1 MAIGLSTYAFFW
13 QFSETAERPLTLI
26 DMVNETHQQG
36 LSVFQICDY
45 PPIQSMSDAEL
56 AEVKDVAESS
66 GIQLELGTRGIQTS
80 HLVNFLDIASKLG
93 ATFLRTMLHT
103 PDHKPSVHEAIALL
117 NEVLPVCADRGM
129 TIGLETYEQVS
140 TDDLIQV
147 VEGVG
152 SPFLGVCLDPANSV
166 ARLELPADVID
177 RTAPFVVNMH
187 VKDFTFTRQA
197 GWVGFSLIGCPLG
210 EGFLDY
216 DRMIAVVQPGANV
229 NQVIEH
235 WLPWQGTSNET
246 CQLERQWTQHNID
259 TLRSKHG
266 H

>member
-1 MAIGLSTYAFFW
+1 MAIGLSTYAFLW

-26 DMVNETHQQG
+26 DMVKKTHQLG

-45 PPIQSMSDAEL
+45 APLQDMSDDEL
-56 AEVKDVAESS
+56 AEVRDVAESS
-66 GIQLELGTRGIQTS
+66 GIQLELGTRGIQTL
-80 HLVNFLDIASKLG
+80 HLMNYLDIAWKLG
-93 ATFLRTMLHT
+93 VTFLRTMLHT
-103 PDHKPSVHEAIALL
+103 PDHKPSVPEAIALL
-117 NEVLPVCADRGM
+117 NEVLPAFADRGI

-140 TDDLIQV
+140 TDDLIHV

-152 SPFLGVCLDPANSV
+152 SPLLGVCLDPANSV

-177 RTAPFVVNMH
+177 RTTPFVVNIH
-187 VKDFTFTRQA
+187 IKDFTFTRQA

-216 DRMIAVVQPGANV
+216 DRMISVVQPGANV

-235 WLPWQGTSNET
+235 WLPWQGTSKET
-246 CQLERQWTQHNID
+246 CQLEEQWTQHNID
-259 TLRSKHG
+259 ILRNKHG
-266 H
+266 Y

>member
-1 MAIGLSTYAFFW
+1 MAIGLSTYAFLW

-26 DMVNETHQQG
+26 DMVKKTHQLG

-45 PPIQSMSDAEL
+45 ASIQDMSDDEL
-56 AEVKDVAESS
+56 AEVRDVAESS
-66 GIQLELGTRGIQTS
+66 GIQLELGTRGIQTL
-80 HLVNFLDIASKLG
+80 HLMNYLDIAWKLG
-93 ATFLRTMLHT
+93 VTFLRTMLHT
-103 PDHKPSVHEAIALL
+103 PDHKPSVPEAIALL
-117 NEVLPVCADRGM
+117 NEVLPAFADRGI

-140 TDDLIQV
+140 TDDLIHV

-152 SPFLGVCLDPANSV
+152 SPLLGVCLDPANSV

-177 RTAPFVVNMH
+177 RTTPFVVNIH
-187 VKDFTFTRQA
+187 IKDFTFTRQA

-216 DRMIAVVQPGANV
+216 DRMISVVQPGANV

-235 WLPWQGTSNET
+235 WLPWQGTSKET
-246 CQLERQWTQHNID
+246 CQLEEQWTQHNID
-259 TLRSKHG
+259 ILRNKHG
-266 H
+266 Y

>member
-1 MAIGLSTYAFFW
+1 MALGLSTYAFFW

-26 DMVNETHQQG
+26 DMVKKTHQQG

-45 PPIQSMSDAEL
+45 GPIQTMSDSEL
-56 AEVKDVAESS
+56 AEVRDVAESS
-66 GIQLELGTRGIQTS
+66 GVQLELGTRGIQTS
-80 HLVNFLDIASKLG
+80 HLMNYLDIASKLG
-93 ATFLRTMLHT
+93 STFLRTMLHT
-103 PDHKPSVHEAIALL
+103 PDHKPSVPEAITLLKEALPAFT
-117 NEVLPVCADRGM
+117 ERDT

-140 TDDLIQV
+140 TDDLIRV

-152 SPFLGVCLDPANSV
+152 SPLLGVCLDPANSV

-216 DRMIAVVQPGANV
+216 DRMIATVQPGVNV

-235 WLPWQGTSNET
+235 WLPWQGTSIQT
-246 CQLERQWTQHNID
+246 CQLEQQWTQHNVD

-266 H
+266 N

>member
-1 MAIGLSTYAFFW
+1 MAIGLSTYAFLW

-26 DMVNETHQQG
+26 DMVKKTHQLG

-45 PPIQSMSDAEL
+45 APIQDMSDDEL
-56 AEVKDVAESS
+56 AEVRDVAESS
-66 GIQLELGTRGIQTS
+66 GIQLELGTRGIQTL
-80 HLVNFLDIASKLG
+80 HLMNYLDIAWKLG
-93 ATFLRTMLHT
+93 VTFLRTMLHT
-103 PDHKPSVHEAIALL
+103 PDHKPSVPEAIALL
-117 NEVLPVCADRGM
+117 NEVLPAFADRGI

-140 TDDLIQV
+140 TDDLIHV

-152 SPFLGVCLDPANSV
+152 SPLLGVCLDPANSV

-177 RTAPFVVNMH
+177 RTRPFVVNIH
-187 VKDFTFTRQA
+187 IKDFTFTRQA

-216 DRMIAVVQPGANV
+216 DRMISVVQPGANV

-235 WLPWQGTSNET
+235 WLPWQGTSKET
-246 CQLERQWTQHNID
+246 CQLEEQWTQHNID
-259 TLRSKHG
+259 ILRSKHG
-266 H
+266 Y

>member
-1 MAIGLSTYAFFW
+1 MAIGLSTYAFLW

-26 DMVNETHQQG
+26 DMVKKTHQLG

-45 PPIQSMSDAEL
+45 ASIQDMSDDEL
-56 AEVKDVAESS
+56 AEVRDVAESS
-66 GIQLELGTRGIQTS
+66 GIQLELGTRGIQTL
-80 HLVNFLDIASKLG
+80 HLMNYLDIAWKLG
-93 ATFLRTMLHT
+93 VTFLRTMLHT
-103 PDHKPSVHEAIALL
+103 PDHKPSVPEAIALL
-117 NEVLPVCADRGM
+117 NEVLPAFADRGI

-140 TDDLIQV
+140 TDDLIHV

-152 SPFLGVCLDPANSV
+152 SPLLGVCLDPANSV

-177 RTAPFVVNMH
+177 RTTPFVVNIH
-187 VKDFTFTRQA
+187 IKDFTFTRQA

-216 DRMIAVVQPGANV
+216 DRMISVVQPGANV

-235 WLPWQGTSNET
+235 WLPWQGTSKET
-246 CQLERQWTQHNID
+246 CQLEEQWTQHNID
-259 TLRSKHG
+259 ILRSKHG
-266 H
+266 Y

>member
-1 MAIGLSTYAFFW
+1 MAIGLSTYAFLW

-26 DMVNETHQQG
+26 DMVKKTHQLG

-45 PPIQSMSDAEL
+45 ASIQDMSDDEL
-56 AEVKDVAESS
+56 AEVRDVAESS
-66 GIQLELGTRGIQTS
+66 GIQLELGTRGIQTL
-80 HLVNFLDIASKLG
+80 HLMNYLDIAWKLG
-93 ATFLRTMLHT
+93 VTFLRTMLHT
-103 PDHKPSVHEAIALL
+103 PDHKPSVPEAIALL
-117 NEVLPVCADRGM
+117 NEVLPAFADRGI

-140 TDDLIQV
+140 TDDLIHV

-152 SPFLGVCLDPANSV
+152 SPLLGVCLDPANSV

-177 RTAPFVVNMH
+177 RTTPFVVNIH
-187 VKDFTFTRQA
+187 IKDFTFTRQA

-216 DRMIAVVQPGANV
+216 DRMISVVQPGANV

-235 WLPWQGTSNET
+235 WLPWQGTSKET
-246 CQLERQWTQHNID
+246 CQLEEQWTQRNID
-259 TLRSKHG
+259 ILRSKHG
-266 H
+266 Y

>member
-1 MAIGLSTYAFFW
+1 MGIGLSTYAFFW

-26 DMVNETHQQG
+26 DMVKKTHQLG
-36 LSVFQICDY
+36 LTVFQICDY
-45 PPIQSMSDAEL
+45 APIQSMSDTEL
-56 AEVKDVAESS
+56 AEVRDVAESS
-66 GIQLELGTRGIQTS
+66 GIQLELGTRGIQKS
-80 HLVNFLDIASKLG
+80 HLTNYLDIASKLDS
-93 ATFLRTMLHT
+93 TFLRTMLHT
-103 PDHKPSVHEAIALL
+103 SDHKPSVPEAIALL
-117 NEVLPVCADRGM
+117 NKVLPTCADRGV

-140 TDDLIQV
+140 TDDLIHV

-166 ARLELPADVID
+166 ARLELPVDVID

-210 EGFLDY
+210 EGLLDY
-216 DRMIAVVQPGANV
+216 DGMIAVVQPGANV

-235 WLPWQGTSNET
+235 WLPWQGTSKVT
-246 CQLERQWTQHNID
+246 CQLEERWTQHNID

-266 H
+266 Y

>member
-13 QFSETAERPLTLI
+13 QFSETAEQPLTLI
-26 DMVNETHQQG
+26 DMVNKTHEQG

-45 PPIQSMSDAEL
+45 ARIQTMSDSEL
-56 AEVKDVAESS
+56 AEVRDVAESS
-66 GIQLELGTRGIQTS
+66 GVQLELGTRGIQTS
-80 HLVNFLDIASKLG
+80 HLMNYLDIASKLG

-103 PDHKPSVHEAIALL
+103 PDHRPSVPEAVALL
-117 NEVLPVCADRGM
+117 KEVLPAFSERGT

-140 TDDLIQV
+140 TDDLIGV
-147 VEGVG
+147 VERVG
-152 SPFLGVCLDPANSV
+152 SPLLGVCLDPANSV
-166 ARLELPADVID
+166 ARLELPTDVID

-216 DRMIAVVQPGANV
+216 DRMIATVQPGANV

-235 WLPWQGTSNET
+235 WLPWQGTSIQT
-246 CQLERQWTQHNID
+246 CQLEQQWTQHNID
-259 TLRSKHG
+259 TLRSKDG
-266 H
+266 N

>member
-13 QFSETAERPLTLI
+13 QFSETAARPLTLT
-26 DMVNETHQQG
+26 DMVNKTHEQG

-45 PPIQSMSDAEL
+45 APIQTMSHSAL
-56 AEVKDVAESS
+56 AEVREVAESS
-66 GIQLELGTRGIQTS
+66 SVQLELGTRGIQTS
-80 HLVNFLDIASKLG
+80 HLMNYLDIASNLG
-93 ATFLRTMLHT
+93 STFLRTMLHT
-103 PDHKPSVHEAIALL
+103 PDDKPSVPEAIALL
-117 NEVLPVCADRGM
+117 KEVLPAFTERGI

-140 TDDLIQV
+140 TDDLIRV

-166 ARLELPADVID
+166 ARLELPTDVID

-187 VKDFTFTRQA
+187 IKDFTFTRQA

-229 NQVIEH
+229 NQVVEH
-235 WLPWQGTSNET
+235 WLPWQGNSTQT
-246 CQLERQWTQHNID
+246 CQLEQQWTQHNID

-266 H
+266 N

>member
-13 QFSETAERPLTLI
+13 QFSKKAEWPLTLI
-26 DMVNETHQQG
+26 DMVNKTHELG
-36 LSVFQICDY
+36 LSDFQICDY
-45 PPIQSMSDAEL
+45 PQIQTMTDTEL
-56 AEVKDVAESS
+56 AEVRDVAESL
-66 GIQLELGTRGIQTS
+66 GVQLELGTGGIQTS
-80 HLVNFLDIASKLG
+80 HLMDYLDIAQKLG
-93 ATFLRTMLHT
+93 STFVRTMLHT
-103 PDHKPSVHEAIALL
+103 PDHKPSVPEAVALL
-117 NEVLPVCADRGM
+117 KEVLPAFTERGT

-140 TDDLIQV
+140 TDDLIRV
-147 VEGVG
+147 VEGVS
-152 SPFLGVCLDPANSV
+152 SPFVGVCLDPANSV

-216 DRMIAVVQPGANV
+216 DRMIAVVQPKANV

-235 WLPWQGTSNET
+235 WLPWQGTIIQT
-246 CQLERQWTQHNID
+246 CQLEQQWTQHNVD
-259 TLRSKHG
+259 TLRGKHG
-266 H
+266 Y